1 MLAMMTGEVA
11 RSARVRDLT
20 TAKLVL
26 LLRVALDFT
35 DRGFKPENCAGR
47 THAEVASAAMSNLK
61 NVKGGKVEAVGD
73 GVGLYRMR

>member
-1 MLAMMTGEVA
+1 MLAMMTGDVA

-35 DRGFKPENCAGR
+35 VRGFRPENCAGR
-47 THAEVASAAMSNLK
+47 TQAEVASAAMSNLENDK
-61 NVKGGKVEAVGD
+61 RGKLQADEY
-73 GVGLYRMR
+73 GVGQERMR